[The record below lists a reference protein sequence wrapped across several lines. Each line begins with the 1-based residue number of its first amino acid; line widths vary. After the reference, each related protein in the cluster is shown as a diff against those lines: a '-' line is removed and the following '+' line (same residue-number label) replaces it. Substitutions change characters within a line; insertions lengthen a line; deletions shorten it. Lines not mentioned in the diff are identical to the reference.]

1 MSRRGVGAAFCFLAT
16 FLYILPNLLAAIIT
30 SGSAQ
35 FETYIFLLNQNIV
48 QEFNEITIIA
58 FVVGIIYLLWA
69 EISEYRK
76 KK

>member
-1 MSRRGVGAAFCFLAT
+1 M
-16 FLYILPNLLAAIIT
+16 AAIIT

-35 FETYIFLLNQNIV
+35 FETYIFLLNKNIV
-48 QEFNEITIIA
+48 QQFNEITILA
-58 FVVGIIYLLWA
+58 LVVGLIYLLWA